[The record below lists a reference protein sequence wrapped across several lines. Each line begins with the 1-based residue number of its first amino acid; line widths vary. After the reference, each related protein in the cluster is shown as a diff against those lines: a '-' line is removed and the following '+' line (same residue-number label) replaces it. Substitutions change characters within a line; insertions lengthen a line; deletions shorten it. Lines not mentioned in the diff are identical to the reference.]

1 MKFKYIIFTSL
12 LAIFSLAVFLAGSA
26 RFARAARA
34 PLTTTWYV
42 NASTGNDSNDC
53 LSPATPCAT
62 VGAAVTKASSGDTL
76 EIAAG
81 TYGEHLDINYD
92 LAFHGA
98 GMDAT
103 FLDGGQTGRT
113 FIAAS
118 SHITLTNLT
127 VQNGLMT
134 GSGTINAGGGI
145 INYGGLMLD
154 QVRVRGNSSQEGGG
168 GIFTSGTVTIQN
180 SEIVSNTTDGGGG
193 GIYLWFNGTVNA
205 TNTLFGW
212 NDASIGGGVFNT
224 GTFTA
229 EDSTF
234 RNNHA
239 GTYGG
244 GVDNTGNGVTTL
256 NSVTVY
262 QNQSDGIGGGVMAE
276 LGTVHLTNVT
286 ISGNSGSD
294 YAGAV
299 VVNSIAQMTLLNTTI
314 ADNIVPDTSIRY
326 GGIGSLGG
334 AVTFK
339 NTIVANNAG
348 RQCLANGTWTSEGYN
363 LSSDTFCAFTQ
374 PGDSQNT
381 NPELAPLADYG
392 GPTLSYA
399 LIPGSPAI
407 DTGTNTGCPAAD
419 QRGVP
424 RPFDGDN
431 NGTATCDKGA
441 FEAQNQLAI
450 ADTTLL
456 EGDAGTVTAVF
467 TVTLAPTSTQSIT
480 VDYATADGTATAGS
494 DYQTTS
500 GVLTFD
506 PGESTHVINVL
517 VNGDTDDEPN
527 ETFFVHLSN
536 ANADLLDGEGVGT
549 IVDDDGLPSLTINDV
564 TVNEGNTGSTN
575 ALFTV
580 TLSPAAA
587 QTVTVDFATANGTAS
602 AGSDYTTANG
612 TLTFTPGVVTQ
623 TISVPILGD
632 TVDEGVSEAFS
643 VLLSNASNATLVD
656 NTAQATIQDDDIATL
671 SLSYTPPILEG
682 DAGSQMMT
690 FTVTLSLPTSFP
702 VTVDYYT
709 QSGVGGTF
717 ATPGV
722 DYEETSGT
730 LTFNAGQTTQSFT
743 VTVYGDLE
751 EEPDENFT
759 VRLINADPVSIY
771 ASAASGLIEDD
782 DGNPTIYLPLIIR

>member
-1 MKFKYIIFTSL
+1 MRTKYL
-12 LAIFSLAVFLAGSA
+12 LFACFLSFFMLAVFLAGNA
-26 RFARAARA
+26 KFARAAER
-34 PLTTTWYV
+34 PFTVTWYV
-42 NASTGNDSNDC
+42 NGDSGDDNNDC
-53 LSPATPCAT
+53 LTPVTACET
-62 VGAAVTKASSGDTL
+62 VGGTVNKASSGDTL

-81 TYGEHLDINYD
+81 TYVEHLDINLD
-92 LAFHGA
+92 LSFHGA

-145 INYGGLMLD
+145 LNYGGLMLD
-154 QVRVRGNSSQEGGG
+154 QVRVRGNSSEEGGG
-168 GIFTSGTVTIQN
+168 GIFTSGPITLQN

-205 TNTLFGW
+205 MNTLFGW
-212 NDASIGGGVFNT
+212 NDAAIGGGVYNT
-224 GTFTA
+224 GQFTA
-229 EDSTF
+229 ADSTF

-239 GTYGG
+239 GISGG

-256 NSVTVY
+256 AGVAIF
-262 QNQSDGIGGGVMAE
+262 QNQSDGIGGGVLVE
-276 LGTVHLTNVT
+276 LGTMYLTNVT

-294 YAGAV
+294 YAGAA
-299 VVNSIAQMTLLNTTI
+299 VVNPIAQMTVLNTTI
-314 ADNIVPDTSIRY
+314 ADNLVPNTSIKY

-363 LSSDTFCAFTQ
+363 LSSDTYCAFTQ
-374 PGDSQNT
+374 PGDTQNT
-381 NPELAPLADYG
+381 DPMLAPFADYS
-392 GPTLSYA
+392 GPTFTYA
-399 LIPGSPAI
+399 LLPGSPAI
-407 DTGTNTGCPAAD
+407 DTGTNTGCPTTD
-419 QRGVP
+419 QRGVT

-431 NGTATCDKGA
+431 DGTATCDKGA

-456 EGDAGTVTAVF
+456 EGDTGTITAVF
-467 TVTLAPTSTQSIT
+467 TVTLTPTSTQSVTVNYAT
-480 VDYATADGTATAGS
+480 VDETATAGS
-494 DYQTTS
+494 DYQATNGT
-500 GVLTFD
+500 LTFD
-506 PGESTHVINVL
+506 PGESTQVINVL

-527 ETFFVHLSN
+527 ETFFVYLSN
-536 ANADLLDGEGVGT
+536 ANADILDGVGTGT
-549 IVDDDGLPSLTINDV
+549 IVDNDGLPSLTINDMA
-564 TVNEGNTGSTN
+564 VNEGNIGSTN

-580 TLSPAAA
+580 TLSPADA

-602 AGSDYTTANG
+602 AGSDYTAING
-612 TLTFTPGVVTQ
+612 TLTFAPGVVTQ

-632 TVDEGVSEAFS
+632 IVDEGISEVFS
-643 VLLSNASNATLVD
+643 VLLTNASNATLVD
-656 NTAQATIQDDDIATL
+656 DTAQTTILDDDIATL
-671 SLSYTPPILEG
+671 SLSYTPPIVEG
-682 DAGSQMMT
+682 NAGSQMMT

-730 LTFNAGQTTQSFT
+730 LTFAAGQTTQTFT
-743 VTVYGDLE
+743 VTVYSDLE
-751 EEPDENFT
+751 EESDENFS

-771 ASAASGLIEDD
+771 ASAATGLIEDD
-782 DGNPTIYLPLIIR
+782 DGNPQIYLPLIVR